1 MPFEIIRSDITAL
14 PFHVDAIVNTA
25 NPHPIIGSGTDT
37 AVHEAAGERLLQA
50 RREIGD
56 IERGSAAITPAFD
69 LRAKYVIHAVGPA
82 WQGGEHGE
90 EDTLRKAYDSA
101 LSLAAEND
109 CDSVAFPLMSSGN
122 YGFPRD
128 RALSIAIAAF
138 SDFLLRQEMQIYLVV
153 FSREAFV
160 LSTHLMQSVE
170 SYIDEHYIA
179 EKIAHEYRHDRGG
192 RRLREE
198 SALSR
203 ENRIEAD
210 YALSAPMIVPA
221 AIAAPSIEDRL
232 AQKSETFTQALRR
245 IMIERDLSNPDVY
258 KRANMGKKTF
268 NKIYNDLNHQPSK
281 RSALQIAIALEMNLD
296 DTKDFIA
303 RAGYALS
310 PSSRFDVVLSCL
322 IEQGVTNMLE
332 VDAVL
337 FEFTETTLS
346 SCN

>member
-14 PFHVDAIVNTA
+14 PFRVDAIVNTA

-37 AVHEAAGERLLQA
+37 AVHEAAGPELLRA
-50 RREIGD
+50 REVIGE

-69 LRAKYVIHAVGPA
+69 LRAKYVIHTVGPA

-101 LSLAAEND
+101 LSLAAENN
-109 CDSVAFPLMSSGN
+109 CGSVAFPLMSSGN

-179 EKIAHEYRHDRGG
+179 EKIAHEYRYDRGG
-192 RRLREE
+192 NRRRFEE
-198 SALSR
+198 IASVKESR
-203 ENRIEAD
+203 IDAD
-210 YALSAPMIVPA
+210 YALSMPFGM
-221 AIAAPSIEDRL
+221 AAPSIEDRL

-258 KRANMGKKTF
+258 KRANMDKKTF

-281 RSALQIAIALEMNLD
+281 RSALQIAIALEMDLD

-346 SCN
+346 SCG

>member
-14 PFHVDAIVNTA
+14 PFRVDAIVNTA

-37 AVHEAAGERLLQA
+37 AVHEVAGPQLLRA
-50 RREIGD
+50 REAIGD
-56 IERGSAAITPAFD
+56 IERGCAAITPAFD
-69 LRAKYVIHAVGPA
+69 LWAKYVIHAVGPV

-101 LSLAAEND
+101 LSLAAENN
-109 CDSVAFPLMSSGN
+109 CESVAFPLMSSGN

-153 FSREAFV
+153 FSCETFV
-160 LSTHLMQSVE
+160 LSTHLIQSVE
-170 SYIDEHYIA
+170 SYIDEHYVA

-198 SALSR
+198 SAWR
-203 ENRIEAD
+203 EEDELIDSCVLA
-210 YALSAPMIVPA
+210 PA
-221 AIAAPSIEDRL
+221 AITAPSIENLL

-245 IMIERDLSNPDVY
+245 IMIERDLSNPEVY
-258 KRANMGKKTF
+258 KRANMDKKTF

-281 RSALQIAIALEMNLD
+281 RSALQIAVALGMNLD

-303 RAGYALS
+303 RAGFALS
-310 PSSRFDVVLSCL
+310 PSSRFDVVLSYL

>member
-14 PFHVDAIVNTA
+14 PFRVDAIINTA
-25 NPHPIIGSGTDT
+25 NPYPIIGSGTDT
-37 AVHEAAGERLLQA
+37 AVHEAAGPQLLRA
-50 RREIGD
+50 REAIGN
-56 IERGSAAITPAFD
+56 IERGCAAITPAFD
-69 LRAKYVIHAVGPA
+69 LWAKYVIHAVGPV
-82 WQGGEHGE
+82 WQGGEYGE
-90 EDTLRKAYDSA
+90 ENTLRKAYDSA
-101 LSLAAEND
+101 LSLAAENN
-109 CDSVAFPLMSSGN
+109 CKSVAFPLMSSGN

-170 SYIDEHYIA
+170 SYIDEHYIT
-179 EKIAHEYRHDRGG
+179 EKIAHEYRYDRGS

-198 SALSR
+198 NAWR
-203 ENRIEAD
+203 EEDDELID
-210 YALSAPMIVPA
+210 SCVLAPTEVAVPH
-221 AIAAPSIEDRL
+221 IKDRL

-245 IMIERDLSNPDVY
+245 IMIERNLSNPDVY
-258 KRANMGKKTF
+258 KRANMDKKTF

-296 DTKDFIA
+296 DTKDLIA